1 MTKVGSVEYDVKINA
16 SDLDKQLRDVNK
28 RISDVVKNR
37 GDLSIGSKVEG
48 ISESTRQSFIDTS
61 SAIGTVAVAYKGLQ
75 GVAGFFS
82 HASEAANRYERA
94 MLGLRSVSTAFIGDS
109 KGAEQAARGLASDG
123 LMPISDA
130 ATGLKNLLAAGF
142 GLDQA
147 VALMQRFKDSAAFG
161 RQGSLEFGEAI
172 RGATEGIKNGNSA
185 LVDNAG
191 VTKNLSVMLQEA
203 GYSAQD
209 LMNASSDAGVRQ
221 AIFNGIMR
229 ETNTQVGDAAKF
241 SQTYE
246 GQQAALAAA
255 NEDVSVTIGKIAQAV
270 SVGFIKPA
278 VDFIRKNKEMIA
290 VVLVGA
296 SVFVGAVLPIMAV
309 SKAITILGVVAKVA
323 AAGPL
328 GWLALAIGGIAGVGA
343 GMAAVNIL
351 SGLNEELSNIPDVSK
366 KAGGG
371 MDEVGAAAGRNAKK
385 IADLKEKISKVW
397 DDYYR
402 DLKGISVRHQETI
415 DDLTKQIAD
424 ANADYNQK
432 VKERSI
438 EFGKQQRKE
447 QESHDKKVKVLTAQI
462 NFLQKYNNEF
472 NKKKLTQ
479 LQFQLAK
486 ETNLHKQ
493 QMAQLEADNQ
503 AQLDIE
509 KERRDKRIAELQAD
523 LDKENAFMNR
533 HRDEISRV
541 RGLMLDD
548 EIQSLQRR
556 RDEQIKSYQKQAQDA
571 YIGGANAGNQFQKGA
586 LEEMKKI
593 TEKIKQIG
601 GQSGADFWGS
611 FGQAGRD
618 ISGGF
623 RNIAEYGPFALF
635 GGGWIW
641 TWKGLKGRMS
651 GLGEHGRSGG
661 GGGGGGGGGFSVGG
675 FTGRGGKYEVAG
687 IVHRG
692 EYVLPQEMVN
702 QNTGTPKWDKINRTT
717 TNHQTI
723 NININGTFATSAIE
737 RRKVAEQI
745 VQAINQAQKAKG
757 IM

>member
-16 SDLDKQLRDVNK
+16 SDLDKQLSNINK
-28 RISDVVKNR
+28 RISDAVKNR
-37 GDLSIGSKVEG
+37 GDLDIGTKVQG
-48 ISESTRQSFIDTS
+48 VPESAKKSFYETAA
-61 SAIGTVAVAYKGLQ
+61 AIGAVAVAYKGIQ
-75 GVAGFFS
+75 SSVGIFTN
-82 HASEAANRYERA
+82 ASAAANRYEGA

-109 KGAEQAARGLASDG
+109 RGAEQAARSLASDG
-123 LMPISDA
+123 LMSVGDA

-142 GLDQA
+142 GLNQA
-147 VALMQRFKDSAAFG
+147 ITLMQRFKDSAAFG

-172 RGATEGIKNGNSA
+172 RGATEGIKNGNSI

-209 LMNASSDAGVRQ
+209 LMNASSNAGVRQ

-229 ETNTQVGDAAKF
+229 ETNAQVGDAAKL
-241 SQTYE
+241 SETAAG
-246 GQQAALAAA
+246 GQARFGAATEQLNAR
-255 NEDVSVTIGKIAQAV
+255 IGELVNNAFG
-270 SVGFIKPA
+270 GFINSA
-278 VDFIRKNKEMIA
+278 ADFIKNNKDMIA
-290 VVLVGA
+290 IVAVGA
-296 SVFVGAVLPIMAV
+296 SVFVGVVGTIFAV
-309 SKAITILGVVAKVA
+309 SKAIAVLATVAKV

-328 GWLALAIGGIAGVGA
+328 GWITLALGAIAGVGTGVA
-343 GMAAVNIL
+343 AANAIDKLNKGMADTSDNA
-351 SGLNEELSNIPDVSK
+351 K
-366 KAGGG
+366 KAGSGIS
-371 MDEVGAAAGRNAKK
+371 DVGNSASKAAKK

-402 DLKGISVRHQETI
+402 DLKGIGVRHQETI

-438 EFGKQQRKE
+438 EFGKQQHKE

-533 HRDEISRV
+533 HRDEISKV

-556 RDEQIKSYQKQAQDA
+556 RDEQIASYNKQAQDA
-571 YIGGANAGNQFQKGA
+571 SGWGGAIGQNLQDGIISTLGNN
-586 LEEMKKI
+586 LNSRI
-593 TEKIKQIG
+593 N
-601 GQSGADFWGS
+601 SLL
-611 FGQAGRD
+611 GQAGS
-618 ISGGF
+618 SGGTNF
-623 RNIAEYGPFALF
+623 VQSAIDTIQNGWNEFYS
-635 GGGWIW
+635 GWIDGW
-641 TWKGLKGRMS
+641 FKTFYGSKEFDTSTQKWIYK
-651 GLGEHGRSGG
+651 RS
-661 GGGGGGGGGFSVGG
+661 GGGGGGGGFSVGG

-723 NININGTFATSAIE
+723 NINISGTFATSAIE

>member
-16 SDLDKQLRDVNK
+16 SDLDKQLSNINK
-28 RISDVVKNR
+28 RITDAVKNR
-37 GDLSIGSKVEG
+37 GDLDIGTKVQG
-48 ISESTRQSFIDTS
+48 VPESTKQSFYETAA
-61 SAIGTVAVAYKGLQ
+61 AIGAVAVAYKGIQ
-75 GVAGFFS
+75 SSVGMFTN
-82 HASEAANRYERA
+82 ASAAANRYESA
-94 MLGLRSVSTAFIGDS
+94 MLGLRSVSAAFIGDS
-109 KGAEQAARGLASDG
+109 RGAEQAARSLASDG
-123 LMPISDA
+123 LMSVGDA

-147 VALMQRFKDSAAFG
+147 ITLMQRFKDSAAFG

-172 RGATEGIKNGNSA
+172 RGATEGIKNGNST

-209 LMNASSDAGVRQ
+209 LMNASSNAGVRQ

-229 ETNTQVGDAAKF
+229 ETNAQVGDAAKL
-241 SQTYE
+241 SETAAG
-246 GQQAALAAA
+246 GQARFGAATEQLNAR
-255 NEDVSVTIGKIAQAV
+255 IGELVNNAFG
-270 SVGFIKPA
+270 GFINSA
-278 VDFIRKNKEMIA
+278 ADFIQNNKDMIA
-290 VVLVGA
+290 IVAVGA
-296 SVFVGAVLPIMAV
+296 SVFVGVVGTIFAV
-309 SKAITILGVVAKVA
+309 SKAIAVLATVAKV

-328 GWLALAIGGIAGVGA
+328 GWITLALGAIAGVGA
-343 GMAAVNIL
+343 GVAAANAIDKLNKGMAGTADNAKKAG
-351 SGLNEELSNIPDVSK
+351 SGLNNVGNSASK
-366 KAGGG
+366 A
-371 MDEVGAAAGRNAKK
+371 AKK
-385 IADLKEKISKVW
+385 IADLKEKISKIW

-402 DLKGISVRHQETI
+402 DLKGIGVRHQETI
-415 DDLTKQIAD
+415 NDLTKQIAD

-432 VKERSI
+432 VKERTI

-447 QESHDKKVKVLTAQI
+447 QESHNKKVKVLTTQI
-462 NFLQKYNNEF
+462 NFLQRYNNEF

-486 ETNLHKQ
+486 ETTLHRQ

-533 HRDEISRV
+533 HRDEISKV

-548 EIQSLQRR
+548 EIQALQRR
-556 RDEQIKSYQKQAQDA
+556 RDEQIASYNKQAQDA
-571 YIGGANAGNQFQKGA
+571 GG
-586 LEEMKKI
+586 
-593 TEKIKQIG
+593 
-601 GQSGADFWGS
+601 WGS
-611 FGQAGRD
+611 AIGQNLQNGIMSTLGNNLNSRINSLLGQAGS
-618 ISGGF
+618 SGGTNF
-623 RNIAEYGPFALF
+623 VRSAINTIQN
-635 GGGWIW
+635 GWNGFYRSWIDGW
-641 TWKGLKGRMS
+641 FKIFYGLKEFDTS
-651 GLGEHGRSGG
+651 TQKWVHKRS
-661 GGGGGGGGGFSVGG
+661 GGGGGGGGFSVGG
-675 FTGRGGKYEVAG
+675 FTGRGDKYEPAG

-702 QNTGTPKWDKINRTT
+702 QNTETPKWDKINRTT

-745 VQAINQAQKAKG
+745 VQAINQSQKAKG

>member
-16 SDLDKQLRDVNK
+16 SDLDKQLNNINK
-28 RISDVVKNR
+28 RIADAVKNR
-37 GDLSIGSKVEG
+37 GDLDIGTKVQG
-48 ISESTRQSFIDTS
+48 VPESTKKSFYETAA
-61 SAIGTVAVAYKGLQ
+61 AIGAVAVAYKGIQ
-75 GVAGFFS
+75 GSVGIFTN
-82 HASEAANRYERA
+82 ASAAANRYESA
-94 MLGLRSVSTAFIGDS
+94 MLGLRSVSAAFIGDS
-109 KGAEQAARGLASDG
+109 RGAEQAARSLASDG
-123 LMPISDA
+123 LMSVGDA

-142 GLDQA
+142 GLNQA
-147 VALMQRFKDSAAFG
+147 ITLMQRFKDSAAFG

-172 RGATEGIKNGNSA
+172 RGATEGIKNGNST

-209 LMNASSDAGVRQ
+209 LMNASSNAGIRQ

-229 ETNTQVGDAAKF
+229 ETNAQVGDAAKL
-241 SQTYE
+241 SETAAG
-246 GQQAALAAA
+246 GQARFGAATEQLNAR
-255 NEDVSVTIGKIAQAV
+255 IGELVNNAFG
-270 SVGFIKPA
+270 GFINSA
-278 VDFIRKNKEMIA
+278 ADFIKNNKDMIA
-290 VVLVGA
+290 TVAVGA
-296 SVFVGAVLPIMAV
+296 SVFIGVVGTIFAV
-309 SKAITILGVVAKVA
+309 SKAIAVLATVAKV

-328 GWLALAIGGIAGVGA
+328 GWITLALGAIAGVGA
-343 GMAAVNIL
+343 GMAAADAIDKLNKGMANT
-351 SGLNEELSNIPDVSK
+351 SDNAKKASGGLNSVSK
-366 KAGGG
+366 SASKA
-371 MDEVGAAAGRNAKK
+371 AKK

-402 DLKGISVRHQETI
+402 DLKGIGVRHQETI

-432 VKERSI
+432 VKERTI

-447 QESHDKKVKVLTAQI
+447 QESHDKKVKVLTTQI
-462 NFLQKYNNEF
+462 NFLQRYNNEF
-472 NKKKLTQ
+472 NKRKLAQ

-486 ETNLHKQ
+486 ETTLHRKQ
-493 QMAQLEADNQ
+493 MEQLEADNQ

-533 HRDEISRV
+533 HRDEISKV

-556 RDEQIKSYQKQAQDA
+556 RDEQIANYNKQAQDA
-571 YIGGANAGNQFQKGA
+571 YTGGIGIGNQFQKGVM
-586 LEEMKKI
+586 EEVD
-593 TEKIKQIG
+593 KIKDRIQQLG
-601 GQSGADFWGS
+601 KQSGAGFWDS
-611 FGQAGRD
+611 FGQVGKD
-618 ISGGF
+618 IAGGF

-635 GGGWIW
+635 GGGWLW
-641 TWKGLKGRMS
+641 TWGGIKGKMS
-651 GLGEHGRSGG
+651 GLGSGGHSGG
-661 GGGGGGGGGFSVGG
+661 GAGGGGGGFSIGG
-675 FTGRGGKYEVAG
+675 FTGRGSKYEPAG

-702 QNTGTPKWDKINRTT
+702 QNTGMPKWDKINRTT
-717 TNHQTI
+717 NNQQTI
-723 NININGTFATSAIE
+723 NINVNGTFATSAIE

-745 VQAINQAQKAKG
+745 VQAINQSQKAKG
-757 IM
+757 IV